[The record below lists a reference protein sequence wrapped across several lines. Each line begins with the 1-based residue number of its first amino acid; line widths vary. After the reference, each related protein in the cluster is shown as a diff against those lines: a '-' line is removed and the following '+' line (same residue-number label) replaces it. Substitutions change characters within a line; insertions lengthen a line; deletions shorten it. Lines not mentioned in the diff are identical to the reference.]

1 MTRFAHHL
9 MPDLSIPQKS
19 LLLICKKYTKK
30 RKLSPVSA
38 DLSDQEGKHFMEITN
53 DPVIGHIKY
62 ERPGILV
69 DRDDTLGVS
78 HADNVLNGA
87 RNAAVD
93 IQRRSDRASAL
104 PDEMCVRDP
113 AFVHCDTG
121 RSNRAVQKV
130 SQLADEG
137 KTVRAGAAATRYDHI
152 RCTDI
157 LPPVGCRLQDLQQR
171 GARDLFF
178 GSIFDDLHSLMNG
191 VVTGMKC
198 P

>member
-1 MTRFAHHL
+1 
-9 MPDLSIPQKS
+9 
-19 LLLICKKYTKK
+19 
-30 RKLSPVSA
+30 
-38 DLSDQEGKHFMEITN
+38 MEITN

-113 AFVHCDTG
+113 AFVHCDRVG
-121 RSNRAVQKV
+121 AFP
-130 SQLADEG
+130 DELLIEDVEHLEEG
-137 KTVRAGAAATRYDHI
+137 CIFLYAFDF
-152 RCTDI
+152 
-157 LPPVGCRLQDLQQR
+157 VGFEMS
-171 GARDLFF
+171 LF
-178 GSIFDDLHSLMNG
+178 LG
-191 VVTGMKC
+191 VTLTPYLEFEIHKS
-198 P
+198 